1 MPEQSK
7 YWSVAT
13 GSLSSAQQS
22 ANQVPSAET
31 SSLHRNR
38 HHWCWAFR
46 HLCWLRRWTASGQD
60 LGEDGRHLERSLRH
74 FQTKY
79 AFFFF
84 IVAGLRMLYRCCK
97 VWSWKNWTRV
107 TQQKKK
113 KTRLGIFT
121 WSQLWLLRLIP
132 LKEHISQAP
141 VLLVCEDHKQVTSA
155 VTEHVRAW
163 WVCSSVNSVDKCN
176 SRCCLLHYLSFWTN
190 YEKNSVQKALIME
203 KCWMLEDH
211 RFLSWE

>member
-46 HLCWLRRWTASGQD
+46 HLCWLRRWTAVRSRPWWGWPA
-60 LGEDGRHLERSLRH
+60 LRKVLETLSD
-74 FQTKY
+74 KICV
-79 AFFFF
+79 FFF

-97 VWSWKNWTRV
+97 VWSWKNWTPV

-113 KTRLGIFT
+113 KHGWEFSPGLSSGSWGSFLWKSTFPRLRFFWFVRIINELLQ
-121 WSQLWLLRLIP
+121 QL
-132 LKEHISQAP
+132 Q
-141 VLLVCEDHKQVTSA
+141 
-155 VTEHVRAW
+155 
-163 WVCSSVNSVDKCN
+163 N
-176 SRCCLLHYLSFWTN
+176 
-190 YEKNSVQKALIME
+190 M
-203 KCWMLEDH
+203 
-211 RFLSWE
+211 